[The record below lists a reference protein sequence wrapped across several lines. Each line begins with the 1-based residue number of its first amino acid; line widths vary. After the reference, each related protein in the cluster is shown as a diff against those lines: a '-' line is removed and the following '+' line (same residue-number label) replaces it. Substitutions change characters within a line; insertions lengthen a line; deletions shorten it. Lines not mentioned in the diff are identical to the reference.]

1 MPDDLSS
8 LDELSELVRRCLTR
22 INANLQ
28 SMSGSDRPEE
38 LEPLLIQLNDEA
50 VRMQGLRVCLEG
62 LLEPPKL
69 SRSQIDGL
77 VRRASSDVLS
87 ALAAPVVLRTDTAE
101 TLPVLDVA
109 EDSLHAALH
118 RAMVLG
124 AAHAGGPGGDLKVT
138 TSALPKG
145 VLFDVAAIP
154 AAEHSPPSTH
164 DRCATL
170 EKFLVDLG
178 GRCTARVDDDGVL
191 HLALELA
198 ADLKHA

>member
-1 MPDDLSS
+1 MSDDLSS

-38 LEPLLIQLNDEA
+38 LEPLLIQLDDEA
-50 VRMQGLRVCLEG
+50 VRMQGLMVCLEG

-69 SRSQIDGL
+69 SRSQIDGM

-87 ALAAPVVLRTDTAE
+87 ALEAPVVLRTDTAE
-101 TLPVLDVA
+101 TLPVLAVP
-109 EDSLHAALH
+109 EDSLLAALR

-124 AAHAGGPGGDLKVT
+124 AAHAGPGGDLKVIT
-138 TSALPKG
+138 TARPKG
-145 VLFDVAAIP
+145 VLFDVAAIS
-154 AAEHSPPSTH
+154 AAEHSPASTH
-164 DRCATL
+164 ARCATL
-170 EKFLVDLG
+170 EKFLAELG
-178 GRCTARVDDDGVL
+178 GCCTTRVDDDGVM
-191 HLALELA
+191 HLALELV

>member
-38 LEPLLIQLNDEA
+38 LEPLLIQLDDEA
-50 VRMQGLRVCLEG
+50 VRMQGLMVCLEG

-101 TLPVLDVA
+101 TLPVLAVA

-124 AAHAGGPGGDLKVT
+124 AAHAGPGGDLKVT